1 MTWNIPQF
9 LDNSN
14 KTPIVEYNKNSGE
27 IFYLGE
33 VIVTYVAKDQS
44 KNVNDSCAFKVE
56 VKGKSLDF
64 ASTVFYYL
72 FKLNECKTLDI
83 AKCLDSSNNIDSR
96 IKINI
101 INAKDN
107 KRLSLQHR
115 QSKLTLRGK
124 SVK

>member
-1 MTWNIPQF
+1 MTWTIPQF

-33 VIVTYVAKDQS
+33 VIVTYVAKDQTN
-44 KNVNDSCAFKVE
+44 NVNDSCAFKVE
-56 VKGKSLDF
+56 VKGKSLDVT
-64 ASTVFYYL
+64 ASTYFTIYS
-72 FKLNECKTLDI
+72 NECKTLDI

-101 INAKDN
+101 QKIINVHLYTPN
-107 KRLSLQHR
+107 K
-115 QSKLTLRGK
+115 
-124 SVK
+124 

>member
-1 MTWNIPQF
+1 MTWTIPQF

-14 KTPIVEYNKNSGE
+14 KTPTVEYNKNSGE

-56 VKGKSLDF
+56 VKGKSLDL

-72 FKLNECKTLDI
+72 LKLNEYKTLDI
-83 AKCLDSSNNIDSR
+83 AKCLHSNNIDSR

-124 SVK
+124 SVN